1 MTSSSTSVIFAAL
14 ATISFYYS
22 FTNHAVLSFPII
34 VSTNSKTRPSKTLSS
49 VGNFIAG
56 VTNNPPSTLLSSE
69 SLKVSLVDGTSL
81 QNKPLARI
89 YKASKDGWT
98 ATDFHN
104 NVDEKGSCLVVAL
117 TRSGILFGAFNP
129 VSAMLLLLLLCIH
142 RRILRIE

>member
-1 MTSSSTSVIFAAL
+1 MSVIFAAL
-14 ATISFYYS
+14 ATIIIYYS
-22 FTNHAVLSFPII
+22 FTNHDVLSFPMIAA
-34 VSTNSKTRPSKTLSS
+34 STNSKTRPSKTLSS

-69 SLKVSLVDGTSL
+69 SLKASLVDGTSL
-81 QNKPLARI
+81 QNKQLARI

-129 VSAMLLLLLLCIH
+129 VSVMLLLLLFIH
-142 RRILRIE
+142 QRVLRIE